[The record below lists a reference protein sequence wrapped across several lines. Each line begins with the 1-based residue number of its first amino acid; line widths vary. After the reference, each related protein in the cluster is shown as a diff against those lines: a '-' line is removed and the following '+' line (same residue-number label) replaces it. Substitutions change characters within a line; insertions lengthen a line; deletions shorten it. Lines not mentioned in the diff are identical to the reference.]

1 MIKLSRA
8 VLSVTLLI
16 AAACRR
22 DSGPPYER
30 QLAEYTPQVEA
41 ALGLKFKTPPK
52 MEVRTKDQVREF
64 LLKHLQDSI
73 PQRELAGQTAL
84 FRTLGLIHDTLDLQ
98 KLFVPLLTEQ
108 IIGFY
113 DPRTKVLYVVDGAPK
128 DYAGYTIM
136 HELVH
141 ALQDQYINLDSLEKL
156 THDSDRQ
163 AALQTA
169 IEGQATFEQIL
180 LMTGGRGGITS
191 ALPGG
196 WQQMQDVIRQATATQ
211 PVFASAPMVIQE
223 ALLFPYVNG
232 ADFVKR
238 YKERHPSRMSF
249 DSLPRSTEQV
259 MHDEAFFS
267 TPKDE
272 PITVGLPPVPGK
284 IYENN
289 LGEFGVRLFL
299 YQHLRN
305 PRLSSDTNAL
315 KTAASAAKGWGGD
328 RYAVVRTP
336 RGDGVAIVTAWDT
349 AVDGA
354 EFINALTSVTNKRF
368 GDTTGVVPAA
378 NKSETPMVRRYTAK
392 GRTIVIATTELNG
405 RMLVSY
411 VEVPE
416 GANATLVDLTRVT
429 LR

>member
-1 MIKLSRA
+1 MRK
-8 VLSVTLLI
+8 LI
-16 AAACRR
+16 APFLLLLVACRN
-22 DSGPPYER
+22 DKGPPYER
-30 QLAEYTPQVEA
+30 QLAEYTPKVEA
-41 ALGLKFKTPPK
+41 ALGLKFKTPPR

-64 LLKHLQDSI
+64 LLKHIQDSI
-73 PQRELAGQTAL
+73 PQRELDGQTAL
-84 FRTLGLIHDTLDLQ
+84 FRTLGLIRDTLDLK

-163 AALQTA
+163 AAMQTV
-169 IEGQATFEQIL
+169 IEGQATFEQIVM
-180 LMTGGRGGITS
+180 MTGGKGSLTAS
-191 ALPGG
+191 LPGG
-196 WQQMQDVIRQATATQ
+196 WQQMQDMIRQATATQ

-223 ALLFPYVNG
+223 SLLFPYVNG
-232 ADFVKR
+232 ADFVRR
-238 YKERHPSRMSF
+238 YKERHPSRVSF
-249 DSLPRSTEQV
+249 DSLPVSTEQV

-267 TPKDE
+267 RKKDA
-272 PITVGLPPVPGK
+272 PITVTLPEIPGR

-299 YQHLRN
+299 YHHLR
-305 PRLSSDTNAL
+305 DI
-315 KTAASAAKGWGGD
+315 KSAAAAAQGWGGD

-336 RGDGVAIVTAWDT
+336 KGNGVVIVSAWDT
-349 AVDGA
+349 PVDGA
-354 EFINALTSVTNKRF
+354 EFVNALTRVTGKRY
-368 GDTTGVVPAA
+368 GDSTGVVPAA
-378 NKSETPMVRRYTAK
+378 NTTETPTFRRYAAK
-392 GRTIVIATTELNG
+392 GRIVTIATREIDG
-405 RMLVSY
+405 RMVVAY

-416 GANATLVDLTRVT
+416 GANASLVDLAKVT

>member
-1 MIKLSRA
+1 MRK
-8 VLSVTLLI
+8 LI
-16 AAACRR
+16 APVILLLAFAACRR

-64 LLKHLQDSI
+64 LLSHIRDSI
-73 PQRELAGQTAL
+73 PTRELDGQTAL
-84 FRTLGLIHDTLDLQ
+84 FRALGLIHDTLDLK

-113 DPRTKVLYVVDGAPK
+113 DPKTKVLYVVDGAPK

-141 ALQDQYINLDSLEKL
+141 ALQDQYINLDSLERL
-156 THDSDRQ
+156 TYDSDRQ
-163 AALQTA
+163 AAMQTV
-169 IEGQATFEQIL
+169 IEGQATFEQIVM
-180 LMTGGRGGITS
+180 MTGGKGSITAS
-191 ALPGG
+191 LPGG
-196 WQQMQDVIRQATATQ
+196 WQQMQDMIRQATATQ

-232 ADFVKR
+232 ADFVRR
-238 YKERHPSRMSF
+238 YKQRHPSRMSF
-249 DSLPRSTEQV
+249 DSLPVSTEQV
-259 MHDEAFFS
+259 MHDDAYFNK
-267 TPKDE
+267 PKNE
-272 PITVGLPPVPGK
+272 PITVGLPPLANK

-289 LGEFGVRLFL
+289 LGEFGVRLFI
-299 YQHLRN
+299 YHHLR
-305 PRLSSDTNAL
+305 DI
-315 KTAASAAKGWGGD
+315 KAAAAAAQGWGGD

-336 RGDGVAIVTAWDT
+336 RGNGVVMVSAWDT
-349 AVDGA
+349 PVDGA
-354 EFINALTSVTNKRF
+354 EYFRALTAVTGKRF
-368 GDTTGVVPAA
+368 GDSTGVVPAA
-378 NKSETPMVRRYTAK
+378 NKSETSELRRYTAK
-392 GRTIVIATTELNG
+392 GRTVVIATREVAG
-405 RMLVSY
+405 RMVVSY

-416 GANATLVDLTRVT
+416 GATVPIVDLSRVT